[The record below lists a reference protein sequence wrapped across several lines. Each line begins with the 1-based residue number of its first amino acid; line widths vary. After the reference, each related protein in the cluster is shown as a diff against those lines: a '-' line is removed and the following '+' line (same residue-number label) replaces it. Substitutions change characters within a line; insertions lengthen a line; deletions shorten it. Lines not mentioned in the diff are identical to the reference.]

1 MEKEKTIRVL
11 VANRPRLM
19 RDLVLATIAECSDIE
34 VVGEVEI
41 EAEIRQRV
49 EKTLPDCLI
58 IALDQTGLRPPI
70 CDALL
75 RDFPNLKILALSAG
89 PDSSMFFWAS
99 FKIHSRHIEPSENG
113 VLAALREASAKGVVS

>member
-34 VVGEVEI
+34 VVGDVEN
-41 EAEIRQRV
+41 EAEIRQHI
-49 EKTLPDCLI
+49 EKKQPDCLI
-58 IALDQTGLRPPI
+58 IALDETDMRPTI

-75 RDFPNLKILALSAG
+75 REFPELKILALSAG
-89 PDSSMFFWAS
+89 HDSSMLFWAAV
-99 FKIHSRHIEPSENG
+99 KIHSRGVEPSENG
-113 VLAALREASAKGVVS
+113 MLGALREASARGVTS